1 MKHRSEY
8 AVYRGDQF
16 IDLGTIDYLSEKLGI
31 SKKVLWWY
39 AGSKRYRA
47 KEHNRGLIVIKI
59 EEEE

>member
-39 AGSKRYRA
+39 AGSKRYRT

-59 EEEE
+59 EKEE

>member
-39 AGSKRYRA
+39 AGSKRYR
-47 KEHNRGLIVIKI
+47 
-59 EEEE
+59 